1 MKRKDKFW
9 EYAEDKNGCF
19 SCKIKSHLSK
29 LTGRDIAV
37 CEKVTED
44 VQAAALLAIGTGK
57 ENGTKKRRTEP
68 FSTSNGDGVIDLD
81 TGTDLSASK
90 LRQATITGLCSIKN
104 KDALDQL
111 VAIFFFLNNIAFNV
125 VQSQSFINL
134 MKGVA
139 AYGAGYIVPCY
150 TTLRTKLLANERA
163 HVDDYAKEIK
173 ESWKIS
179 GCTIV
184 SDIWTCKKTRAY
196 INVVACSPKGA
207 VFLRSFEDEDDV
219 GPQNVVQVITD
230 NASNY
235 KCAGDMV
242 MNMFPHIY
250 KVKCAAHGIQL
261 LLKDIYEQVLWVK
274 KVYDNA
280 KSFVDYINDHIIILA
295 MVREATGGRKIRK
308 PNKTRFA
315 SKFLMLQSF
324 LNIEDDLR
332 SLVAS
337 PEWRNMDY
345 NKRGVGKSTNA
356 AEVISTFEPI
366 VRVLRLVDGDGST
379 AGYIY
384 ESMMRAQE
392 TLRRKVETDP
402 DRFSMIWGL
411 FEIRRDSN
419 IVDKVHA
426 AAAYL
431 NPKLM
436 YDGVVSYTQV
446 DVSQGLL
453 FLGEKM
459 LDVEER
465 DAFVAE
471 LLTYQRK
478 HSKIFNVLSI
488 SQLRSAHP
496 RVWREVNG
504 GFVPL
509 LRKIAIRVLSQ
520 PCSSSSCERN
530 WSAFEAAQTKK
541 RCKLLPETLEDLVYI
556 RMNSLMMLKSD
567 EVEQQDRVTINLE
580 ALGDFPEDIDD
591 GRDDED
597 EDGENNV
604 EGGVETDQSW
614 LGRRLFMG
622 SSSSN
627 LDLA

>member
-1 MKRKDKFW
+1 
-9 EYAEDKNGCF
+9 
-19 SCKIKSHLSK
+19 
-29 LTGRDIAV
+29 
-37 CEKVTED
+37 
-44 VQAAALLAIGTGK
+44 
-57 ENGTKKRRTEP
+57 
-68 FSTSNGDGVIDLD
+68 
-81 TGTDLSASK
+81 
-90 LRQATITGLCSIKN
+90 
-104 KDALDQL
+104 
-111 VAIFFFLNNIAFNV
+111 
-125 VQSQSFINL
+125 
-134 MKGVA
+134 
-139 AYGAGYIVPCY
+139 
-150 TTLRTKLLANERA
+150 
-163 HVDDYAKEIK
+163 
-173 ESWKIS
+173 
-179 GCTIV
+179 
-184 SDIWTCKKTRAY
+184 
-196 INVVACSPKGA
+196 
-207 VFLRSFEDEDDV
+207 
-219 GPQNVVQVITD
+219 
-230 NASNY
+230 
-235 KCAGDMV
+235 
-242 MNMFPHIY
+242 
-250 KVKCAAHGIQL
+250 
-261 LLKDIYEQVLWVK
+261 
-274 KVYDNA
+274 
-280 KSFVDYINDHIIILA
+280 
-295 MVREATGGRKIRK
+295 
-308 PNKTRFA
+308 
-315 SKFLMLQSF
+315 
-324 LNIEDDLR
+324 
-332 SLVAS
+332 
-337 PEWRNMDY
+337 
-345 NKRGVGKSTNA
+345 
-356 AEVISTFEPI
+356 
-366 VRVLRLVDGDGST
+366 
-379 AGYIY
+379 
-384 ESMMRAQE
+384 
-392 TLRRKVETDP
+392 
-402 DRFSMIWGL
+402 MIWGL

-465 DAFVAE
+465 DAFAAE
-471 LLTYQRK
+471 LLTYQGK

-496 RVWREVNG
+496 RVWWEVNG

-509 LRKIAIRVLSQ
+509 LRKIVIRVLSQ

-622 SSSSN
+622 SSSLNGSSSSN